1 MPPRASKEGSTKK
14 GSSARASSGYSGKV
28 RLTRPSEEPKW
39 QVDADFK
46 PPRKI
51 SDKELE
57 AARKMFFEL
66 DRDGSGSIDAEELG
80 LMLRGLGQNP
90 SEQELIELIDSVD
103 TGDKDGQVSE
113 RGKPSGDVSRAVS
126 HSYLRATCRSCARSH
141 TYSPV
146 RAQAKPGLCHQR
158 WVSWQI
164 A

>member
-1 MPPRASKEGSTKK
+1 MSPSSKGDKGSTKK
-14 GSSARASSGYSGKV
+14 GSTRVSGYSGKV
-28 RLTRPSEEPKW
+28 RIPRPAEEPKW

-80 LMLRGLGQNP
+80 LMLRSLGQNP
-90 SEQELIELIDSVD
+90 SDEELHALIDSVD

-113 RGKPSGDVSRAVS
+113 RSRSGSIRAFVSQSLDDFHCATLVLACTRAPP
-126 HSYLRATCRSCARSH
+126 ARSH
-141 TYSPV
+141 TPRPAS
-146 RAQAKPGLCHQR
+146 AALLLC
-158 WVSWQI
+158 
-164 A
+164 